1 MFFGDLRDAKTAYGP
16 LINEAALRKVS
27 EHCKAAIASGAEL
40 LTGGDIHEGLTF
52 KPTVLFAPPA
62 DSAVWTEETFGPVT
76 SIVSVD
82 GLDEAIAVANRSEYG
97 LSAGILS
104 NDFRRAVAAAR
115 RIRCGAVHIGA
126 HAHQCPERCQ
136 TADDLGTDTHR
147 RVLPLTLTSPCAD
160 PNPGAHS
167 FQSDAMAPIGG
178 FGLSSLGRSG
188 GKYSVEH
195 FTELKWISMN
205 TPA

>member
-1 MFFGDLRDAKTAYGP
+1 MSSSRVIAEKEIARPLAQALVKRVEAMSLGDLRDAKTAYGP

-40 LTGGDIHEGLTF
+40 LTGGDVHNGLVF

-76 SIVSVD
+76 SIVPVD
-82 GLDEAIAVANRSEYG
+82 GLDEAIAVANQSEYG

-126 HAHQCPERCQ
+126 CTRSPSTHCAHAW
-136 TADDLGTDTHR
+136 AHR
-147 RVLPLTLTSPCAD
+147 
-160 PNPGAHS
+160 
-167 FQSDAMAPIGG
+167 
-178 FGLSSLGRSG
+178 
-188 GKYSVEH
+188 
-195 FTELKWISMN
+195 
-205 TPA
+205 